1 MGNPDVVIF
10 LSSEAPPKMV
20 GNTIGVQGRVTAQV
34 APFYWSDGSS
44 GRTAEEPADGTADRF
59 EMVHDAV
66 TQSVGMWCSAKALRW
81 QRTETTDT
89 CQVEMRT
96 NAKRLHEVIAEL
108 RLSCIA
114 FMREM
119 VSKVKS
125 HQKKED

>member
-1 MGNPDVVIF
+1 MR
-10 LSSEAPPKMV
+10 S
-20 GNTIGVQGRVTAQV
+20 
-34 APFYWSDGSS
+34 
-44 GRTAEEPADGTADRF
+44 
-59 EMVHDAV
+59 H
-66 TQSVGMWCSAKALRW
+66 SVGMWCSAKALRW

-114 FMREM
+114 FMRKV
-119 VSKVKS
+119 VSKVES